1 VYARD
6 VVRSFKKQ
14 YGKKDWKRRF
24 FAWKNAHPNRAAKTV
39 RTARKKGHGGV
50 IRSLAKRRVR

>member
-1 VYARD
+1 MYSAD

-14 YGKKDWKRRF
+14 YGKDWKRRF
-24 FAWKNAHPNRAAKTV
+24 FAWKNAHPNRSAKTV
-39 RTARKKGHGGV
+39 RTARKTGHGGV